1 MALFARICV
10 LRGFSAAAYRKYAA
24 AENPCAA
31 LIQTKIA
38 HLWIGNA
45 TCLFNNCGWTL

>member
-10 LRGFSAAAYRKYAA
+10 LRRFPAAEYRKYAA

-31 LIQTKIA
+31 LIQIKIA
-38 HLWIGNA
+38 HL
-45 TCLFNNCGWTL
+45 